1 MWLKTSV
8 KIRKERHTSN
18 NNKTIIKFN
27 IAQSSKVQQSIN
39 FKVQSVS
46 VSVGGMWQSMCV
58 SSVA

>member
-18 NNKTIIKFN
+18 NNKTMIKFN

-46 VSVGGMWQSMCV
+46 VSVGGMWQSMW
-58 SSVA
+58 

>member
-8 KIRKERHTSN
+8 KIRKEKHISN

-27 IAQSSKVQQSIN
+27 IAQSSKVQKSIN

-46 VSVGGMWQSMCV
+46 VSVGGMWQSMW
-58 SSVA
+58 